1 MRSREPIHGDEDEV
15 QRAVR
20 ILAGGGVVAVP
31 TDTLY
36 GLAADAF
43 NQRAVERVFRLKGR
57 PEGVPLPLLLAGPE
71 GLSECAVDV
80 PELAWGLAER
90 FWPGPLTLVLRR
102 ADRIPA
108 VVSAGGN
115 TVALRVPRHD
125 LTTRIIGALGHPIT
139 GTSANRSGGPP
150 ATTADEVRQAFGDE
164 LDLVVGSTSPT
175 AGLASTVLDLS
186 HDAPKIL
193 RQGAVTPDEIEAAIG
208 LSVTT
213 A

>member
-1 MRSREPIHGDEDEV
+1 MRSREPIYGAEDEV
-15 QRAVR
+15 RRASR

-43 NQRAVERVFRLKGR
+43 NLEAVERVFRLKGR
-57 PEGVPLPLLLAGPE
+57 PKGVPLPLLLAGPE
-71 GLSECAVDV
+71 GLTECGVDV
-80 PELAWGLAER
+80 PEMAWDLAEL
-90 FWPGPLTLVLRR
+90 FWPGPLTLVLRK

-108 VVSAGGN
+108 VVSAGGS
-115 TVALRVPRHD
+115 TVALRVPRND

-139 GTSANRSGGPP
+139 GTSANRSGEPP
-150 ATTADEVRQAFGDE
+150 ATTADEVRRAFGDE
-164 LDLVVGSTSPT
+164 LDLVVSSTSEI
-175 AGLASTVLDLS
+175 AGHASTVLDLS
-186 HDAPKIL
+186 LNAPKIL